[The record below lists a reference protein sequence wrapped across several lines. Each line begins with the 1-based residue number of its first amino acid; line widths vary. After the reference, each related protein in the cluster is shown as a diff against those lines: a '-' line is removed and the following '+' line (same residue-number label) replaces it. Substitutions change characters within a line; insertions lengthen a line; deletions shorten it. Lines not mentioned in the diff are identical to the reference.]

1 MGNPFEDLR
10 QAVVVRPMN
19 SPGPQGAAAP
29 HMKIRYSAD
38 GVAWHNTPVETDKY
52 LSFSTDNGITWSDAI
67 YFNNL
72 SETLEWVEKARQWAE
87 NPEGVEV
94 EPGQY
99 SALHHKEKA
108 LDAQIAA
115 ETSEANALVSAT
127 NAAASAGNALTS
139 AENAATSEA
148 NAKTS
153 EINAATS
160 EANASASANNAA
172 ISEANASASANNAAI
187 SEANASASANNAAI
201 SEANASASEG
211 KAAKWAENPEDDPV
225 VPGQYSA
232 LHHKEKALDAQVQ
245 ADISAANALN
255 SANNAAMSAAN
266 ALASENKAEK
276 WAQEDEDVEVEP
288 GKYSAYHWAQKA
300 EDIAVSPL
308 HGDEAHT
315 EDYIKEGDPRL
326 TNARMPIEH
335 ASTHTDGTDN
345 IQLATSEQKGLMS
358 DVYAAKLDGIEE
370 NANNYVH
377 PATHSLDMITETDV
391 LKIFTAD
398 ERDRLATL
406 GGIPI

>member
-153 EINAATS
+153 EINAAT
-160 EANASASANNAA
+160 
-172 ISEANASASANNAAI
+172 

>member
-1 MGNPFEDLR
+1 MSNPFEDLR

-127 NAAASAGNALTS
+127 NAAASARNALTS

-172 ISEANASASANNAAI
+172 ISEANAL
-187 SEANASASANNAAI
+187 
-201 SEANASASEG
+201 ASEG

-398 ERDRLATL
+398 ERDRLSTL